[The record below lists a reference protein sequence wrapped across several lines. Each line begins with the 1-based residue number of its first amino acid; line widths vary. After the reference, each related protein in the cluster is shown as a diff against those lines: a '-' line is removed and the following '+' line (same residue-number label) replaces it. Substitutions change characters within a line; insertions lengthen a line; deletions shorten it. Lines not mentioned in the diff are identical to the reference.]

1 MFLGLQSRLFGNDT
15 RTMSEQK
22 VSRNKAVYVTYMI
35 MDQAGSVYE
44 QYDMPVGYV
53 HGGNSPLFDKIETA
67 LEGCKVGD
75 RVEVTLNPQ
84 EGFGEPDPNLS
95 FTDDIENV
103 PPEFRRLGAE
113 VEFQSESGES
123 RLFRVSRIAD
133 GKLTVDA
140 NHPLAGQTVTFV
152 VKVEN
157 IRDASMDEIVSGLPA
172 DQSQSLH

>member
-1 MFLGLQSRLFGNDT
+1 MLV
-15 RTMSEQK
+15 MAEQI

-35 MDQAGSVYE
+35 KDESGSVYE

-53 HGGNSPLFDKIETA
+53 HGGNSPLFEKIEAA
-67 LEGCKVGD
+67 LDGCKVGD
-75 RVEVTLNPQ
+75 QIEVTLNPQ

-103 PPEFRRLGAE
+103 PHEFRRLGAE
-113 VEFQSESGES
+113 VELQNEKGES
-123 RLFRVSRIAD
+123 RLFRVSHIGD

-140 NHPLAGQTVTFV
+140 NHPLAGQTVTFI

-157 IRDASMDEIVSGLPA
+157 IRDANMDEIVNGLPA
-172 DQSQSLH
+172 DQSRSLH